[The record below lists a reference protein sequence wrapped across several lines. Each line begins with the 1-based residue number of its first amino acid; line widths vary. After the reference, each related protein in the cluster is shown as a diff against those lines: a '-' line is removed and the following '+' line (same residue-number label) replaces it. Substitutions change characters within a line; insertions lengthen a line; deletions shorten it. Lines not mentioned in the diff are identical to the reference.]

1 MYRTQALTDAQNRH
15 LIGSIKN
22 LSKVNS
28 EAEVIV
34 VGDLNLPDVCWVSG
48 TVEGPIGTSNKTLC
62 LQQLYMD
69 FITEEGLTWHITDEK
84 TRVRLVNGIV
94 QKSTLDQV
102 LSSNSA
108 IVNNISMLSPLGKSD
123 HSIISVDLNVD
134 VKKQKDFMKSTK
146 VLWGKVNQSDIL
158 KLAEGIDWQYP
169 TESSEINVEAVWK
182 DLKFKLFSVSDQ
194 IPSCGTNSFKANRV
208 PWECTALK
216 RYRRE
221 KDKSWAVFDSTP
233 TAQNLS
239 LALHRQSRYEESE
252 VSAKVKYEKKITASL
267 KHSSKPF
274 FSYLRSKRKAKVT
287 VSSLKR
293 DDSSETVGAE
303 ETAQELSSFFSSVF
317 TQETYGPLE
326 QKCYKRISNY
336 SEIGDISFSFEDVQK
351 VLEQIKIDKS
361 PGPDQ
366 IHPKLLKSLASDPKF
381 VDSVYK
387 LFICCA
393 ESRQIPSDW
402 KLANVIALHKKG
414 PRNRAENYRP
424 VSLTSILC
432 KLYEKLVKTHIF
444 NHVEDKLSLD
454 QHGFVGGRS
463 CTSNLLEA
471 FDTILDMIDDGLPVD
486 VLFFDFKK
494 AFDTVPH
501 YRLLVKLESFGINGS
516 TLEIISDFLSD
527 RRMRVGVGDKF
538 SQIFRIVSGV
548 PQGSVLGPLL
558 FLLFINDLPNNIR
571 NKVFMFA
578 DDLKLVADATNI
590 NDISSDLIELENWED
605 LWQLRFNASKC
616 KVMHLQPNENPCL
629 EYRLNN
635 VVLETV
641 EYEKDLG
648 LTVSNTLKWD
658 EHIKN
663 SLSKANQTIAWVSR
677 NIICKTKEVMSMIY
691 RCIVRPHLEYC
702 VQAWSPTPRHGNWD
716 LILKIEKVQRKFTCL
731 INDIGTLTYGARLK
745 SLKLTTLAERRI
757 RGDLIETF
765 KIVTGLVNYGQNM
778 FRVSRSGCNLVSKGI
793 KVSRARQ
800 DFFGE
805 RVIQYWNLLPAYV
818 KESPSVDSFKINLE
832 LYKNR
837 TLALADQYH
846 RVSTGHFWG
855 VSEHVLSR
863 IETPS
868 AVASRPAFCTYLQ
881 ENSWI
886 AKRKGINIYK
896 ASGA

>member
-1 MYRTQALTDAQNRH
+1 
-15 LIGSIKN
+15 
-22 LSKVNS
+22 
-28 EAEVIV
+28 
-34 VGDLNLPDVCWVSG
+34 
-48 TVEGPIGTSNKTLC
+48 
-62 LQQLYMD
+62 MD

-158 KLAEGIDWQYP
+158 
-169 TESSEINVEAVWK
+169 
-182 DLKFKLFSVSDQ
+182 
-194 IPSCGTNSFKANRV
+194 
-208 PWECTALK
+208 
-216 RYRRE
+216 
-221 KDKSWAVFDSTP
+221 
-233 TAQNLS
+233 
-239 LALHRQSRYEESE
+239 
-252 VSAKVKYEKKITASL
+252 
-267 KHSSKPF
+267 
-274 FSYLRSKRKAKVT
+274 RSKRKAKVT

-351 VLEQIKIDKS
+351 VLEQIKIDNS

-381 VDSVYK
+381 VDYVYK

-494 AFDTVPH
+494 AFDTVPD

-538 SQIFRIVSGV
+538 SEIFRIISGV

-578 DDLKLVADATNI
+578 DDWKLVADANNI

-648 LTVSNTLKWD
+648 LTVNNTLKWD

-663 SLSKANQTIAWVSR
+663 SWGVVIA
-677 NIICKTKEVMSMIY
+677 T
-691 RCIVRPHLEYC
+691 L
-702 VQAWSPTPRHGNWD
+702 ATFGTP
-716 LILKIEKVQRKFTCL
+716 
-731 INDIGTLTYGARLK
+731 K
-745 SLKLTTLAERRI
+745 SLATWPK
-757 RGDLIETF
+757 
-765 KIVTGLVNYGQNM
+765 
-778 FRVSRSGCNLVSKGI
+778 SGMTVA
-793 KVSRARQ
+793 KVA
-800 DFFGE
+800 
-805 RVIQYWNLLPAYV
+805 
-818 KESPSVDSFKINLE
+818 K
-832 LYKNR
+832 
-837 TLALADQYH
+837 
-846 RVSTGHFWG
+846 
-855 VSEHVLSR
+855 
-863 IETPS
+863 
-868 AVASRPAFCTYLQ
+868 FCQ
-881 ENSWI
+881 
-886 AKRKGINIYK
+886 
-896 ASGA
+896 